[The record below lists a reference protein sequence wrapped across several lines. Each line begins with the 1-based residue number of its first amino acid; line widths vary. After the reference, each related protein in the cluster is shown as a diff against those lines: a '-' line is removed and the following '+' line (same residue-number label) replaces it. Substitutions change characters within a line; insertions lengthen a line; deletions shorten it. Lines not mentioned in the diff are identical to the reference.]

1 MNVTSEQVKDL
12 RHRTGCGMMDC
23 KKALEE
29 TNGDADKA
37 ADLLRKKGLAKAAA
51 KSGRATCEG
60 IIDSYIHTN
69 NKLGVILEVN
79 CETDFVAKNED
90 FKSFVRD
97 IALQITASNPK
108 CVRREEVPSDVL
120 EHEKDILKSQTK
132 TDGKPPQIVE
142 KIIDGK
148 LDKFYQDICLL
159 EQLFVKDPSKKIE
172 DLIKENIAKFGEN
185 IIIKR
190 FIRYQL
196 GEKI

>member
-23 KKALEE
+23 KKTLEE
-29 TNGDADKA
+29 TNGDAEKA

-51 KSGRATCEG
+51 KSGRTTCEG
-60 IIDSYIHTN
+60 IIDSYVHTN

-79 CETDFVAKNED
+79 CETDFVARNEE
-90 FKSFVRD
+90 FKSLVRD

-108 CVRREEVPSDVL
+108 YIQREEVPQEAL

-159 EQLFVKDPSKKIE
+159 EQLFIKDPSKKIE
-172 DLIKENIAKFGEN
+172 ELIKENIAKFGEN